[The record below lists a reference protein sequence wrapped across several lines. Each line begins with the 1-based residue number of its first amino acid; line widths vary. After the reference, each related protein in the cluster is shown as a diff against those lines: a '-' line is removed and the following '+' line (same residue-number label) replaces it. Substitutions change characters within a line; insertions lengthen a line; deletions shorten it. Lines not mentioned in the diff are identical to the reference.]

1 MKQKEIK
8 LHILINEYKKLKQ
21 ELECRKT
28 TINKKVYKKANNSV
42 IILLIISIIIAVQ
55 SILNE
60 EYGYLMASFSSAFIG
75 VIIKSCC
82 KDINITEEGYTL
94 EEAEEILTRQLYDI
108 ESLKEEIVNDK
119 NINYESTKQ
128 KVRK

>member
-60 EYGYLMASFSSAFIG
+60 EYEYIIASILPATISF
-75 VIIKSCC
+75 IIKSCC
-82 KDINITEEGYTL
+82 KEINTTKEGNTL
-94 EEAEEILTRQLYDI
+94 EEAEEILTRQLCDI

-119 NINYESTKQ
+119 NINYEPTKQ

>member
-8 LHILINEYKKLKQ
+8 LRILINEYKKLKQ
-21 ELECRKT
+21 ELENHNSNIDQKT
-28 TINKKVYKKANNSV
+28 YKKANNSA
-42 IILLIISIIIAVQ
+42 IILLIISIIIAIQ
-55 SILNE
+55 SISNE

-94 EEAEEILTRQLYDI
+94 EEAEEIIITKLHNI
-108 ESLKEEIVNDK
+108 ENLKEEIVNDK